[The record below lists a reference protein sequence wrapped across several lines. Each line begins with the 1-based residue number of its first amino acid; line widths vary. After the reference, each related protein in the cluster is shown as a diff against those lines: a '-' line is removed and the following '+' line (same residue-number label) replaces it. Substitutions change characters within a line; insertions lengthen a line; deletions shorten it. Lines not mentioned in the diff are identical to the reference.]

1 MLTIIL
7 LLEEITDLGYNEIF
21 WNKLVLSLQNI
32 GNKYFI
38 FTSFITKDSNYK
50 NSIIGTFVND

>member
-50 NSIIGTFVND
+50 NY